1 MDIYRGLRVI
11 CVLSCCVNSEA
22 AESYSAL
29 GIITN
34 HQISELLY
42 VFDTSPNEA
51 VETAKIYAECHKSN
65 SEKKNPCLSICN
77 FQKFKTV
84 TIPN

>member
-1 MDIYRGLRVI
+1 MDIYKGLRVI
-11 CVLSCCVNSEA
+11 CVLNCLVNSEA
-22 AESYSAL
+22 AESYSAH
-29 GIITN
+29 GIITS

-42 VFDTSPNEA
+42 VFGTSPNET
-51 VETAKIYAECHKSN
+51 VETAKIHVECHKSN
-65 SEKKNPCLSICN
+65 SEKKNPCLSTRN